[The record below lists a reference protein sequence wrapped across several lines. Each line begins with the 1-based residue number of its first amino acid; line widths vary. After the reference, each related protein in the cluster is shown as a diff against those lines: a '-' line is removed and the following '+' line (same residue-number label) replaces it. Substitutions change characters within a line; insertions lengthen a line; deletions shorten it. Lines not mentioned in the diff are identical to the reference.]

1 MIITA
6 DISMYPLDSD
16 FIPPITEFIKRL
28 RSFPGLEIVIN
39 QLSTQLRGEFETRL
53 TPLLTFPPTHTSRWL
68 SEGAASS
75 LKCSPSS
82 LGIQMETVTS
92 GASLRVEG

>member
-28 RSFPGLEIVIN
+28 RSFPGLEIVTN
-39 QLSTQLRGEFETRL
+39 QLSTQLRGEFDQV
-53 TPLLTFPPTHTSRWL
+53 SQAL
-68 SEGAASS
+68 SECIRQS
-75 LKCSPSS
+75 
-82 LGIQMETVTS
+82 MEDEQKVVFVTKYLNADLDIS
-92 GASLRVEG
+92 KLPQID